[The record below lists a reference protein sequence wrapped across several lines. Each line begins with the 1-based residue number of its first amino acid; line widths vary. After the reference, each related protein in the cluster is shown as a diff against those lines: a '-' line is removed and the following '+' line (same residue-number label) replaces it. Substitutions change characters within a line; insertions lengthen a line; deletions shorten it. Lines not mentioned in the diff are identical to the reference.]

1 MGDEIS
7 IHFMRHGRSRA
18 DDENVHEGR
27 YDSPL
32 TDVGRSQVEA
42 RGVYWKERG
51 VQFDRIISSTLVRA
65 QESAKIIG
73 ELLNVPVEADAE
85 WMEMD
90 NRPLAGLP
98 IDVAETRYPRPRFR
112 NPYEPFHGIGESET
126 ALHCRAALALEALIR
141 RGPGSYLVV
150 SHGGFLNAVMR
161 NIVGAQPPING
172 EHGIWFAFGDAGFLR
187 CSYASNS
194 HRWVFRE
201 LVAGE

>member
-18 DDENVHEGR
+18 DDEGVHEGR

-32 TDVGRSQVEA
+32 TDIGRSQVKA
-42 RGVYWKERG
+42 RGNGWKDQSI
-51 VQFDRIISSTLVRA
+51 QFDHIISSTLVRA
-65 QESAKIIG
+65 HESAKIIG
-73 ELLNVPVEADAE
+73 DLLNVPVMADEA

-98 IDVAETRYPRPRFR
+98 FDVAEASYPRPKFR
-112 NPYEPFHGIGESET
+112 NPYEPFLGVGESET
-126 ALHCRAALALEALIR
+126 ALHCRAALALETLIR

-150 SHGGFLNAVMR
+150 SHGGFLNAVLR
-161 NIVGAQPPING
+161 NIVGAQPPVNS

-187 CSYASNS
+187 CSYAPNS
-194 HRWVFRE
+194 HRWVLRE
-201 LVAGE
+201 LAPGE